1 MAAEA
6 LKCPRCGEPHFE
18 GTDWCEGC
26 GQALS
31 ATAQQPLA
39 PSAAQR
45 ALYAPPAI
53 TPAGAQVQQAGHPTV
68 VNVREVTVTDVR
80 MPFGSMVV
88 FMIKWAIASVP
99 AGIVLAAIW
108 FGLMFLLTALLGG
121 VGGLLSN
128 SLF

>member
-6 LKCPRCGEPHFE
+6 LKCPRCGDPHFE
-18 GTDWCEGC
+18 GTDWCDGC

-39 PSAAQR
+39 PSVAQR
-45 ALYAPPAI
+45 ALYAPAV
-53 TPAGAQVQQAGHPTV
+53 PAGAQVQQAGHHTV
-68 VNVREVTVTDVR
+68 VNVREVTVTDVK

-108 FGLMFLLTALLGG
+108 FGLMFLLTAVLGG
-121 VGGLLSN
+121 LGGLLSN